1 MTLPSCVQSDPLE
14 RRQNLRLGQGS
25 YWVRFAVS
33 EPDRLAAYRLRFAV
47 FNLELNEGLES
58 AYYTGY
64 DATSSTRSAT
74 ISSSNIPAP
83 AR

>member
-1 MTLPSCVQSDPLE
+1 M
-14 RRQNLRLGQGS
+14 
-25 YWVRFAVS
+25 S